1 MFGTHFY
8 HKKIRK
14 AVAAF
19 GTMFNNIYVLR
30 TNSSNQVI
38 SQVKVPLSYAPKQK
52 YLERIRENPDL
63 DNDTKVAIKLP
74 RMSFEILS
82 FTYDQSR
89 QLQKTN
95 NFFQAGSSSTIRNRF
110 YSFVPYSINFQL
122 NIYAKSQDDALQIV
136 EQILPFFNP
145 QYTLTMKPFDDYPE
159 IKEDI
164 PITAVG
170 VNFADDFEGPMEAR
184 RTIIYSIDFDMKINL
199 YGPVNETGVITKAIA
214 DITDQNTN
222 TQIERIEVTPNPD
235 DITGDSDFGFNI
247 NIDTEFPYQPYV
259 ANSYVADDY
268 VSHDATPLVL
278 PYVRNGYVDSD
289 YVISYYN

>member
-30 TNSSNQVI
+30 ENSSGQIIN
-38 SQVKVPLSYAPKQK
+38 QVKVPLSYAPKQK

-63 DNDTKVAIKLP
+63 DDDTKVAIKLP
-74 RMSFEILS
+74 RMSFEIIS

-95 NFFQAGSSSTIRNRF
+95 NFFQAGSQNTIRNRF

-145 QYTLTMKPFDDYPE
+145 QYTLTMKPFEDYPD

-170 VNFADDFEGPMEAR
+170 VSFADDFEGPMEAR
-184 RTIIYSIDFDMKINL
+184 RTIIYAIDFDMKINL
-199 YGPVNETGVITKAIA
+199 YGPINETGIITKS
-214 DITDQNTN
+214 ITDIYEIQRGLADSDI
-222 TQIERIEVTPNPD
+222 QIERITSVTNPRD
-235 DITGDSDFGFNI
+235 VSADSDFGFTEY
-247 NIDTEFPYQPYV
+247 IDITDPF
-259 ANSYVADDY
+259 
-268 VSHDATPLVL
+268 T
-278 PYVRNGYVDSD
+278 DSA
-289 YVISYYN
+289 